1 MYVTAADACLRANGA
16 SYNIRG
22 VRASGGTSVG
32 MSPKR
37 GRAFYIHREGI
48 IFTGSL
54 KKMRARARARAR
66 AHRRINNVAALNSY
80 PRSAA
85 GAHK

>member
-1 MYVTAADACLRANGA
+1 MSACE
-16 SYNIRG
+16 RG
-22 VRASGGTSVG
+22 PRIISEALGRPVVPVSSG
-32 MSPKR
+32 R

-54 KKMRARARARAR
+54 KKCANAR

-80 PRSAA
+80 PRSPV